1 MNTLG
6 ERIQELRKSLGLS
19 QIDLANKIKISKAQ
33 MSRYENQGIQPP
45 ADVLNKMA
53 DALNTSVDYLIN
65 GTSQEKAKASLK
77 NTLLLQKFK
86 EMEQLPE
93 SELEAI
99 LKVINAYI
107 RDYKAKQAYG
117 A

>member
-1 MNTLG
+1 
-6 ERIQELRKSLGLS
+6 
-19 QIDLANKIKISKAQ
+19 
-33 MSRYENQGIQPP
+33 
-45 ADVLNKMA
+45 MA

-93 SELEAI
+93 GELEAI

>member
-1 MNTLG
+1 VF
-6 ERIQELRKSLGLS
+6 
-19 QIDLANKIKISKAQ
+19 AQ
-33 MSRYENQGIQPP
+33 SPENGDSAKNESRYENQGIQPP
-45 ADVLNKMA
+45 ANVLNKMA

-65 GTSQEKAKASLK
+65 GSSQEKAKVSLK
-77 NTLLLQKFK
+77 NTVLLQKFN

-93 SELEAI
+93 NDLDAI
-99 LKVINAYI
+99 LKVINAYL

>member
-1 MNTLG
+1 MEALG

-19 QIDLANKIKISKAQ
+19 QIDLANKIEVSKAQ

-53 DALNTSVDYLIN
+53 DALGTSVDYLIN
-65 GTSQEKAKASLK
+65 GSSQEKAKTSLK
-77 NTLLLQKFK
+77 NNMLLQKFK

-93 SELEAI
+93 NDLDAI
-99 LKVINAYI
+99 LKVINAYL

-117 A
+117 T